1 MEYEVCVVCVYVCVV
16 YGCAW
21 VYMECG
27 HVRYM
32 SVSGVCGV
40 WVCTCEWCV
49 YGLYGVC
56 CGCVWVCG
64 VCACGV
70 SVSGVCV

>member
-1 MEYEVCVVCVYVCVV
+1 MSMSMCGIRVSVGCEWSVYGVCEWCLEYEVCVVCVYVCVV

-27 HVRYM
+27 HVRCM

-40 WVCTCEWCV
+40 WV
-49 YGLYGVC
+49 
-56 CGCVWVCG
+56 
-64 VCACGV
+64 
-70 SVSGVCV
+70 

>member
-1 MEYEVCVVCVYVCVV
+1 MHGCVVCMECMSVSGVCMGVVCEWCLCMEYEVCVVCVYVCVV

-27 HVRYM
+27 HVRCM

-40 WVCTCEWCV
+40 WV
-49 YGLYGVC
+49 
-56 CGCVWVCG
+56 
-64 VCACGV
+64 
-70 SVSGVCV
+70 